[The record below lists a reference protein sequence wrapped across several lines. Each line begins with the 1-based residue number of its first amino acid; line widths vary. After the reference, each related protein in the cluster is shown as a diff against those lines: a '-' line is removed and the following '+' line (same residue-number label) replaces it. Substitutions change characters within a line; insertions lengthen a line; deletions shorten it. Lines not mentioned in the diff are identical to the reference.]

1 MPIFYFFSK
10 QHIMAV
16 TLACFSA
23 VSMAAMA
30 GDISVIG
37 LFPGKAVLVIDGAQP
52 KTYSVGDNLG
62 NGSKLVEADSNG
74 ATIETNGKK
83 RTIQVGQHFNRA
95 PASSQPTKVT
105 LQADSRGHYLAEVL
119 INGRNSMRM
128 IVDTGA
134 TSIALPAAEA
144 RRMGIDYSRGKQV
157 GMMTA
162 NGPATAY
169 QITLDSVR
177 IDNLELKQVE
187 AVVQEGGLSVGLLG
201 MSFLGRLEMANQGRQ
216 MTLTKP
222 F

>member
-1 MPIFYFFSK
+1 MTIFYSLPKISK
-10 QHIMAV
+10 CMMAAA
-16 TLACFSA
+16 LACVSA
-23 VSMAAMA
+23 VSMA

-62 NGSKLVEADSNG
+62 SGSKLVAADSNG

-95 PASSQPTKVT
+95 PAASQPSKIT
-105 LQADSRGHYLAEVL
+105 LQADSRGHYLTEVL
-119 INGRNSMRM
+119 INGKSSMRM

-144 RRMGIDYSRGKQV
+144 QRMGIDYSRGKRV

-162 NGPATAY
+162 NGPAVAY
-169 QITLDSVR
+169 QVTLESVR

-201 MSFLGRLEMANQGRQ
+201 MSFLGRLDMVNQGRQ